1 MGSLQ
6 KNNDNDDDDNGDV
19 FLMTMTKNHS
29 YLPPSAM
36 DINICS
42 YAPPIAKYQEENSS
56 ESPDVCFSASVVS
69 RNGFSDVLQN
79 FCKCK

>member
-1 MGSLQ
+1 MGGLQ
-6 KNNDNDDDDNGDV
+6 NNNDYDDDDNDDV
-19 FLMTMTKNHS
+19 FFNDDDQKPQLSSTT
-29 YLPPSAM
+29 AM